1 MDLRLVLLNGGEWDE
16 VAEGVATRG
25 SPTQEKGQRSTGDSR
40 ISHRNRRKGMPT
52 RRGVAEGGQRG
63 RREGPSVAGARWTGA
78 GLRPGSPGAGSVP
91 PVRGRGAGV
100 WLVLAK
106 PRGVRLERP
115 RLTR

>member
-1 MDLRLVLLNGGEWDE
+1 MVLLNGGEWDE
-16 VAEGVATRG
+16 VAEGVATRE

-63 RREGPSVAGARWTGA
+63 RREGPSAAGARWT
-78 GLRPGSPGAGSVP
+78 GAGSVP